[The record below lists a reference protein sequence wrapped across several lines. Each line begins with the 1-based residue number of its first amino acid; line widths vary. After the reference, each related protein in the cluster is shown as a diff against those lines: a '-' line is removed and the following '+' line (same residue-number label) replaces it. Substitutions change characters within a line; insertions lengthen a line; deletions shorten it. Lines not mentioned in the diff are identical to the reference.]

1 MVVEVVDIV
10 FLMLLEATQLVSLED
25 VAVDMEAMTQ

>member
-1 MVVEVVDIV
+1 VAVVDIV
-10 FLMLLEATQLVSLED
+10 FLMLLEATQLVSLEG